1 VTSAT
6 TVGSS
11 RMASPGRLAFS
22 PHMCLDGD
30 GIPLVWRTFAR
41 YLIHRR
47 IERLFGAKE
56 TAA

>member
-1 VTSAT
+1 
-6 TVGSS
+6 
-11 RMASPGRLAFS
+11 MY
-22 PHMCLDGD
+22 LDGD